1 MYKFL
6 IIRTLSFFLSAS
18 GVWTAIGEGIAD
30 FSDFICG
37 YPLFFLLI
45 GGGLFFLIYSGFA
58 PLRHYGKAISAL
70 KMKDND
76 AAGQISSFEALAS
89 AIAATVGMGNIAG
102 VAIAL
107 SIGGPGAIFWMWV
120 SAIVGM
126 ATKFFEGTL
135 AVMYKGK
142 DSAGEVQGGPMYM
155 ITSGLGP
162 KWKPLAVF
170 FSVFGMI
177 GTLCIIQANQ
187 LTESITTIFFA
198 PEQNTLMMRFIIGM
212 VICAIV
218 SLVVVGGIKRISKV
232 ATRLVPLMV
241 ALYFIIV
248 LYIMFTHLGAVP
260 SVLKSIVVEAFSP
273 RASLGGVVGSVIAV
287 ALIGVRRAALVNE
300 AGVGTAS
307 MMHGASKNNEPVRE
321 GLVAMLGPSIDS
333 GLVCTLTAIAI
344 LIGVD
349 VNPDILPK
357 ESGLNSMQGLQIA
370 INAFD
375 ASIPGVGRYLL
386 FAMVLM
392 FAFSTMF
399 SYSYYG
405 QKCTGFL
412 FGANRAGYYNYFFL
426 AMLVV
431 AAMIPLKTAISLV
444 DTAYA
449 LMAFPTMLTMFILAP
464 KAKKEMKKYFA
475 KTKNK

>member
-1 MYKFL
+1 MNGFWD
-6 IIRTLSFFLSAS
+6 S
-18 GVWTAIGEGIAD
+18 IGNGIAA

-45 GGGLFFLIYSGFA
+45 GGGLFFLIYSRFA
-58 PLRHYGKAISAL
+58 PLRYYGRSIQALRVKDDKAE
-70 KMKDND
+70 
-76 AAGQISSFEALAS
+76 GQISSFEALTS

-107 SIGGPGAIFWMWV
+107 SIGGAGAIFWMWV

-142 DSAGEVQGGPMYM
+142 DSEGEMQGGPMYM

-170 FSVFGMI
+170 FSIFGLI
-177 GTLCIIQANQ
+177 GTLCIMQANQ

-198 PEQNTLMMRFIIGM
+198 PEQNTLTLRFIIG
-212 VICAIV
+212 VIICVIV
-218 SLVVVGGIKRISKV
+218 AGVILGGIKRISKV
-232 ATRLVPLMV
+232 ATKLVPLMV
-241 ALYFIIV
+241 ILYFSLV
-248 LYIMFTHLGAVP
+248 LYIMVTHLSAIPGVFRD
-260 SVLKSIVVEAFSP
+260 IVVGAFTP
-273 RASLGGVVGSVIAV
+273 RGALGGGIGSIITIA
-287 ALIGVRRAALVNE
+287 LTGVRRAALVNE

-321 GLVAMLGPSIDS
+321 GLVAMIGPSVDS

-344 LIGVD
+344 LIGAGVD
-349 VNPDILPK
+349 PSIMPAG
-357 ESGLNSMQGLQIA
+357 SGMGSMEGLKFA
-370 INAFD
+370 LNAFE
-375 ASIPGVGRYLL
+375 AAIPGVGSYLL
-386 FAMVLM
+386 FVMVIL

-405 QKCTGFL
+405 QKCTGYL
-412 FGANRAGYYNYFFL
+412 FGAKNAKYYNIFFL
-426 AMLVV
+426 VMLVV
-431 AAMIPLKTAISLV
+431 SAMIPLKAAVSLI
-444 DTAYA
+444 DSAYA
-449 LMAFPTMLTMFILAP
+449 LMAFPTMITLFCLAP
-464 KAKKEMKKYFA
+464 KARKEMKAYFE
-475 KTKNK
+475 KTKKVKTE